1 MKTLGK
7 TLGLFVRLSISA
19 TALLI
24 TQQAVAELGDT
35 NFNTP
40 VSNTAVV
47 DYDVAGTGFTETSPA
62 EVFVV
67 DRKVNFLVEEV
78 DSLPTPT
85 TLGATGNLNYVEYR
99 VTNLTNGTMDF
110 TLSVLSPQVGAPTD
124 QFDMTIVSVE
134 ADDGNDP
141 FTGGNYIDDL
151 AEDASVLVRIYATT
165 PASGPVDGDIS
176 QLTLVASAADA
187 NTELTEQAT
196 WTKGAVDNVFANASG
211 ADPGTGF
218 ATETADDTFEL
229 AAPVVDVTKLAAVIS
244 DPFSSGTPKAIP
256 GAIMEYTI
264 TIDNSGNDTAS
275 NISIGD
281 IIDPSVE
288 LVEQVAGISTITIT
302 DDGGTQTTCNA
313 EVGGADTNGDGC
325 FYSAAA
331 IGPVAARTLTV
342 AGLNTAGA
350 PINVPGLQTWTVS
363 FQVTIQ

>member
-1 MKTLGK
+1 MKIVSN
-7 TLGLFVRLSISA
+7 TLGLFVRLGISA
-19 TALLI
+19 TALLV
-24 TQQAVAELGDT
+24 TQQAVAELADT
-35 NFNTP
+35 NFSTP

-47 DYDVAGTGFTETSPA
+47 DYDVAGTGFTESSAP

-78 DSLPTPT
+78 DGLPTPT

-110 TLSVLSPQVGAPTD
+110 MLSALSPQVGAPTD
-124 QFDMTIVSVE
+124 QFDMTIVSVQV
-134 ADDGNDP
+134 DDGGDP
-141 FTGGNYIDDL
+141 FAGGAYIDDL

-165 PASGPVDGDIS
+165 PASGPVNGDIS
-176 QLTLVASAADA
+176 QVSLVVSAADA
-187 NTELTEQAT
+187 NVELTEEAT
-196 WTKGAVDNVFANASG
+196 WTKGSVDNVFANASG
-211 ADPGTGF
+211 PDGVTGF
-218 ATETADDTFEL
+218 ATESADDTFEL
-229 AAPVVDVTKLAAVIS
+229 AAPVIDVTKAATVIS

-256 GAIMEYTI
+256 GAIMQYTI
-264 TIDNSGNDTAS
+264 TIDNTGNDIAS

-281 IIDPSVE
+281 VIDPSVE

-302 DDGGTQTTCNA
+302 DDGGTPTTCNA

-331 IGPVAARTLTV
+331 IGPAAARTLTV
-342 AGLNTAGA
+342 AGLNTAGD
-350 PINVPGLQTWTVS
+350 PISVPGLETWTVS